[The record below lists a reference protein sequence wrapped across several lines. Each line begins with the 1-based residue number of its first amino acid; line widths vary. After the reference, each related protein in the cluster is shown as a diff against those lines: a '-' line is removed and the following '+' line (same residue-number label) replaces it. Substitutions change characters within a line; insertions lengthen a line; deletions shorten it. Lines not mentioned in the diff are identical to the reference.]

1 MSQSGATSQRPSDCH
16 SHDSPKAQSA
26 RAAASS
32 RRDLLRGLL
41 WISPWII
48 GFIVFL
54 GVPTLMSLYYSLTDS
69 SLLEKPVYIGLEN
82 YRELLGDAMFLRVV
96 RNTLFYAFG
105 AVVSGTLM
113 SIALAVLLEQ
123 RLRGR
128 ELVRAVIFLPTL
140 VPAVSAVVCWSWL
153 YNPEYGLINSALS
166 MLGVRGPDW
175 MGDRRL
181 AMPALIFMSV
191 WVVGSALTVY
201 TAAMRDTPR
210 SLYEAADID
219 GVTPWG
225 RFRHITLPMISPAI
239 LFNSVM
245 SMIWAMQLFAA
256 PHIMTKGGPENTT
269 YSYSMY
275 VYFNAFFYGRMGYAS
290 ALAWIQ
296 ILATIVLTAGV
307 LRATRGLVFYRAA

>member
-1 MSQSGATSQRPSDCH
+1 M
-16 SHDSPKAQSA
+16 
-26 RAAASS
+26 
-32 RRDLLRGLL
+32 LRGLL

-48 GFIVFL
+48 GFVVFL
-54 GVPTLMSLYYSLTDS
+54 GVPTLMSLYYSMTDS
-69 SLLEKPVYIGLEN
+69 SLLEKPVFVGLDN
-82 YRELLGDAMFLRVV
+82 YRELMGDAMFLRVV
-96 RNTLFYAFG
+96 RNTLFYAVG
-105 AVVSGTLM
+105 AVVTGALM
-113 SIALAVLLEQ
+113 SISLAVLLEQ

-166 MLGVRGPDW
+166 MLDVRGPDW

-245 SMIWAMQLFAA
+245 SMIWAVQIFAA
-256 PHIMTKGGPENTT
+256 PHIMTKGGPENST

-296 ILATIVLTAGV
+296 IIATVVLTAVV
-307 LRATRGLVFYRAA
+307 LRATRGLVFYRGS

>member
-1 MSQSGATSQRPSDCH
+1 MSPAP
-16 SHDSPKAQSA
+16 P
-26 RAAASS
+26 ASS
-32 RRDLLRGLL
+32 LDRSGRRAPSARRDLVRGLL
-41 WISPWII
+41 WISPWVV
-48 GFIVFL
+48 GFLAFM

-69 SLLEKPVYIGLEN
+69 SLLERPVYIGLEN

-96 RNTLFYAFG
+96 RNTLVYALG
-105 AVVSGTLM
+105 SVVSGAIM
-113 SIALAVLLEQ
+113 SVALAALLEQ

-128 ELVRAVIFLPTL
+128 ELVRAVVFLPTL

-166 MLGVRGPDW
+166 KLGMQGPDW

-181 AMPALIFMSV
+181 AMPALIFMSL

-256 PHIMTKGGPENTT
+256 PHIMTKGGPENST

-296 ILATIVLTAGV
+296 IIATVVLTAIV

>member
-1 MSQSGATSQRPSDCH
+1 MSRA
-16 SHDSPKAQSA
+16 SPHQGSP
-26 RAAASS
+26 AASGS
-32 RRDLLRGLL
+32 VAGRTDRSVVVSRAERRDLLRGLA
-41 WISPWII
+41 WISPWAI
-48 GFIVFL
+48 GFVVFL
-54 GVPTLMSLYYSLTDS
+54 GLPTLMSLYYSLTDC
-69 SLLEKPVYIGLEN
+69 SLLEKPVYIGLDN
-82 YRELLGDAMFLRVV
+82 YRELLGDAMFMRVV
-96 RNTLFYAFG
+96 RNTLYYAAG
-105 AVVSGTLM
+105 AVLSGTLM

-128 ELVRAVIFLPTL
+128 ELVRGVIFLPTL

-153 YNPEYGLINSALS
+153 YNPEYGLINSVLARVG
-166 MLGVRGPDW
+166 LGGPDW

-181 AMPALIFMSV
+181 AMPSLIFMSI

-239 LFNSVM
+239 LFNTVM
-245 SMIWAMQLFAA
+245 SLIWSMQLFAA
-256 PHIMTKGGPENTT
+256 PYIMTKGGPENTT

-290 ALAWIQ
+290 ALAWVQ
-296 ILATIVLTAGV
+296 IVATIILTACV
-307 LRATRGLVFYRAA
+307 LRATKGVVFYRAA

>member
-1 MSQSGATSQRPSDCH
+1 MSPAP
-16 SHDSPKAQSA
+16 P
-26 RAAASS
+26 ASS
-32 RRDLLRGLL
+32 LDRSGRRAPSARRDLVRGLL
-41 WISPWII
+41 WISPWVV
-48 GFIVFL
+48 GFLAFM

-69 SLLEKPVYIGLEN
+69 SLLERPVYIGLEN

-96 RNTLFYAFG
+96 RNTLVYALG
-105 AVVSGTLM
+105 SVVSGAIM
-113 SIALAVLLEQ
+113 SVALAALLEQ

-128 ELVRAVIFLPTL
+128 ELVRAVVFLPTL

-166 MLGVRGPDW
+166 KLGMQGPDW

-181 AMPALIFMSV
+181 AMPALIFMSL

-256 PHIMTKGGPENTT
+256 PHIMTKGGPENST

-296 ILATIVLTAGV
+296 IIAAVVLTAIV